1 MLLHMGIDT
10 VKLNGEGFKVFVES
24 GQQVKKGDK
33 LMELDLAYL
42 KQNAPS
48 LASPVLCTE
57 LEDNMKIRLLNDG
70 RIKAGEPLFAIDIY
84 KS

>member
-1 MLLHMGIDT
+1 MKLAPKTAVLERDGQEIT
-10 VKLNGEGFKVFVES
+10 VPIE
-24 GQQVKKGDK
+24 QVKKGDK

-48 LASPVLCTE
+48 LVSPVLCTQ